1 MPLPQDCLT
10 KTFVRARTLT
20 SVSGS
25 VSLTEPLDTQDSYWL
40 KYRFHSAGAGT
51 TLTARQ
57 VKENE
62 AEGLRRIGRKLPL
75 TVAQRCLL
83 TKEVAA
89 LEAELAIMDAC
100 ENLTHREFDKAA
112 DHLAHAN
119 EYYRKH
125 RIRWAIRALKMFPRW
140 TARILVD
147 RMKS

>member
-1 MPLPQDCLT
+1 
-10 KTFVRARTLT
+10 V
-20 SVSGS
+20 
-25 VSLTEPLDTQDSYWL
+25 

-62 AEGLRRIGRKLPL
+62 AECLRRIGRKLPL

-119 EYYRKH
+119 EYYRKQ

-147 RMKS
+147 RMKN